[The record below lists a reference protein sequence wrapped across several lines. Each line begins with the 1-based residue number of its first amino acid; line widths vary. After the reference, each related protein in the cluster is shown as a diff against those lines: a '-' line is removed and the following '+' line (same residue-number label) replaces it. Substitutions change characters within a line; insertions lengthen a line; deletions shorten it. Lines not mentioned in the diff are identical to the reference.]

1 MKYLLD
7 LLRPLIELNYR
18 RPVTVLVIAILLAA
32 WGASLAVNLKIDTDI
47 ANLLPPDNPHVVALD
62 KLRDTI
68 GGETEMDVAI
78 GSPDFEKNLSFANE
92 LIERSLELTDPRTG
106 NLYFNRVEFR
116 KDTEIL
122 RDYALYLATDDELD
136 ELVWYL
142 EDEIENAKI
151 EANPFFVDF
160 GFEDEELEESTNMD
174 RFKEVYDELIPSEYP
189 VNADS
194 TVLSI
199 KFYPSGS
206 KSDLSF
212 LRRMFDDYGKLI
224 EEVNP
229 AEYHPEMK
237 VLYGGRLK
245 RHLTEIE
252 SITNDVFSSFSTG
265 VSSVLLLVMFYFF
278 FKKYINYKKGK
289 AKDRTH
295 TLWSHII
302 RMPVSIVVIGIP
314 LLLSLTYT
322 FGITYLV
329 FGTLN
334 TMTSVLF
341 VILFGL
347 GIDYGIHFYA
357 RYLERRSAGDDVLKA
372 LLFTYDS
379 TGSAILTSAV
389 TTAVAL
395 FVLVFADFRGFSEFG
410 FISSLG
416 IMLAYICMIY
426 VLPSIIT
433 IFERFGFILVNRN
446 TIAEDYVEPEHRYPF
461 SRTWVISGFA
471 VILLVIGFNSYL
483 SFEYDFGKLEPEFE
497 EFEAFRAFV
506 GNTNSGSRRNP
517 AYIIADD
524 NDQVRYIVDEIR
536 ARKEFLGEESTVMD
550 VEALQE
556 RFPQNPT
563 EEQEKL
569 RRIEEVR
576 TLLQDPFIRNQQS
589 GDLDR
594 LRRASRATRPL
605 DLNDLPDFIRDR
617 YLTKDGEVGRFV
629 TIYPAVGL
637 SDGRNSIAFKNE
649 IASVETPDGNEF
661 FAASTSIAAAEMLE
675 LMQTESPYMVTAT
688 FIMIFLLVNLAFRSL
703 RWSIISMIP
712 LLVGLGWTFGIMILF
727 DINFNF
733 YNLVVLPAILG
744 IGNDNG
750 VHLAAR
756 YLEEGRNSM
765 WSVLKSTGQHISIG
779 SVTTMLGFAGL
790 LFTTHPGLYSI
801 GLLAVTGIGMTLF
814 SALTFLPALIQWLED
829 RNWIKFYD
837 QPIR

>member
-18 RPVTVLVIAILLAA
+18 RPVTVLLVALSFAV
-32 WGASLAVNLKIDTDI
+32 WGASLAINLKIDTDI
-47 ANLLPPDNPHVVALD
+47 ANLLPPENPHVVALD

-78 GSPDFEKNLSFANE
+78 GSPDFEKNLAFANE
-92 LIERSLELTDPRTG
+92 LIQRSLELTDPRTG

-314 LLLSLTYT
+314 LILSLTYT

-416 IMLAYICMIY
+416 IMLAFMCMIY

-433 IFERFGFILVNRN
+433 IFERFGFVLVNRN
-446 TIAEDYVEPEHRYPF
+446 TVTDDYVEPEHRYPF

-471 VILLVIGFNSYL
+471 IIMLVIGFNSYL

-517 AYIIADD
+517 AFIIADD

-536 ARKEFLGEESTVMD
+536 ARKEFLGEESTILD

-556 RFPQNPT
+556 RFPQNT
-563 EEQEKL
+563 LEEQEKL
-569 RRIEEVR
+569 RRIDEVR

-589 GDLDR
+589 EDLDR

-703 RWSIISMIP
+703 RWAIISMIP
-712 LLVGLGWTFGIMILF
+712 LLVGLGWTFGLMILF

-765 WSVLKSTGQHISIG
+765 WRVLKSTGQHISIG
-779 SVTTMLGFAGL
+779 SITTMLGFAGL
-790 LFTTHPGLYSI
+790 LFTSHPGLYSI

-814 SALTFLPALIQWLED
+814 LCTYILTCTYSVA
-829 RNWIKFYD
+829 R
-837 QPIR
+837 RS

>member
-1 MKYLLD
+1 VLL
-7 LLRPLIELNYR
+7 
-18 RPVTVLVIAILLAA
+18 VAILLAV
-32 WGASLAVNLKIDTDI
+32 WGASLAINLKIDTDI

-78 GSPDFEKNLSFANE
+78 GSPDFEQNIAFANA

-151 EANPFFVDF
+151 DANPFFVDF
-160 GFEDEELEESTNMD
+160 GFEDDEEVESTNMD
-174 RFKEVYDELIPSEYP
+174 RFQEVYDELIPSEYP

-194 TVLSI
+194 TVVSI

-229 AEYHPEMK
+229 SEYHPEMK

-278 FKKYINYKKGK
+278 FKKYINYKRGEFSE
-289 AKDRTH
+289 RTH

-302 RMPVSIVVIGIP
+302 RMPVSIIIIGIP
-314 LLLSLTYT
+314 LLLSLAYT

-357 RYLERRSAGDDVLKA
+357 RYLERRSVGDDVLNA
-372 LLFTYDS
+372 LMFTYDS

-389 TTAVAL
+389 TTSVAL

-416 IMLAYICMIY
+416 IMLAYFCMIY

-446 TIAEDYVEPEHRYPF
+446 TVADDHVEPAHRYPF
-461 SRTWVISGFA
+461 SRAWVISGFA
-471 VILLVIGFNSYL
+471 VIVLVITFNNYL
-483 SFEYDFGKLEPEFE
+483 NFEYDFGKLEPEFE
-497 EFEAFRAFV
+497 EFEAFREFV
-506 GNTNSGSRRNP
+506 GTTSSGSRRNP

-536 ARKEFLGEESTVMD
+536 ARKEFMGEESTIMD

-556 RFPQNPT
+556 RFPQT
-563 EEQEKL
+563 HDEEQEKL

-576 TLLQDPFIRNQQS
+576 TLLQDPFIRDQKS
-589 GDLDR
+589 EDLQR
-594 LRRASRATRPL
+594 LRRASRATSPL
-605 DLNDLPDFIRDR
+605 NLNDLPDFIRDR

-688 FIMIFLLVNLAFRSL
+688 FIMIFILVNLAFRSI

-765 WSVLKSTGQHISIG
+765 WSVLKSTGQHVSIG
-779 SVTTMLGFAGL
+779 SLTTMMGFAGL
-790 LFTTHPGLYSI
+790 LFTSHPGLYSI
-801 GLLAVTGIGMTLF
+801 GILAVTGIGMTLF

-829 RNWIKFYD
+829 RNLIKFYD